1 MLILGV
7 FMDSVSNIPLNFN
20 NSTVL
25 RGLLQELGIQEFLDN
40 EALTEIVINRPYE
53 VWTESSEGWQ
63 KHDMP
68 ELNYGLLKKM
78 VNVFAI
84 YNNLEISEA
93 NPICSGVMPDGQRGQ
108 AVIPSACERGT
119 ISFVVRRPS
128 NTRFKL
134 ADYINTDRLSQW
146 VDKSTFQTAGE
157 TLLPDDLRKKNNEE
171 KIAIAKLSKELGIPD
186 DVHLQLFELQMLKA
200 KDERDIATFIEIAVL
215 NKQNFVLVGGTGS
228 GKTTFTKAIC
238 DIVPS
243 DTRIITIEDTAELDL
258 PNHPNRVHLFYKD
271 VTAKE
276 LLKSCLRMKP
286 DRIFLTELRGDE
298 AWDYLSALN
307 TGHAGSI
314 TTVHA
319 NDCASAYYRV
329 GSLIKQ
335 SEVGQKLEFDYV
347 MNEVFTTLDVIMY
360 MEHTYV
366 TEIAFDPVRK
376 FRLQKGK
383 AV

>member
-1 MLILGV
+1 MSTQN
-7 FMDSVSNIPLNFN
+7 MSFN
-20 NSTVL
+20 NSTLL
-25 RGLLQELGIQEFLDN
+25 RGLLHSMGIQPFLDN
-40 EALTEIVINRPYE
+40 KSLTEIVINRPHE
-53 VWTESSEGWQ
+53 IWTESSEGWV

-68 ELNYGLLKKM
+68 DLSFSSLKKLA
-78 VNVFAI
+78 NVFAV
-84 YNNLEISEA
+84 YNRQEINQD

-108 AVIPSACERGT
+108 AVIPSACERNT
-119 ISFVVRRPS
+119 VSFVVRRPS
-128 NTRFKL
+128 DTRFSL
-134 ADYINTDRLSQW
+134 SDYINTKRLDRW
-146 VDKSTFQTAGE
+146 VDKSSFITKGE
-157 TLLPDDLRKKNNEE
+157 VILPDDVARTEAMQRGEIERLN
-171 KIAIAKLSKELGIPD
+171 KELGIPE
-186 DVHLQLFELQMLKA
+186 DVHLQLFELEMLQAKA
-200 KDERDIATFIEIAVL
+200 ERDIEKFIEIAVL

-238 DIVPS
+238 DIVPLH
-243 DTRIITIEDTAELDL
+243 TRIITIEDTAELDL
-258 PNHPNRVHLFYKD
+258 PNHPNKVHLFYKQ
-271 VTAKE
+271 VSAKD

-335 SEVGQKLEFDYV
+335 SEVGQKLDFEYV
-347 MNEVFTTLDVIMY
+347 MNEVFTTLDVVMY

-366 TEIAFDPVRK
+366 TEISFDPIRK
-376 FRLQKGK
+376 YRLQKGK
-383 AV
+383 KV

>member
-1 MLILGV
+1 
-7 FMDSVSNIPLNFN
+7 MDSVSNIPLNFN

-25 RGLLQELGIQEFLDN
+25 RGLLQEAGIQQFLDN
-40 EALTEIVINRPYE
+40 DNLTEIVINRPRE
-53 VWTESSEGWQ
+53 IWTESSEGWQ
-63 KHDMP
+63 KHEMP
-68 ELNYGLLKKM
+68 DLDFGTLKKM

-119 ISFVVRRPS
+119 VSFVVRRPS

-134 ADYINTDRLSQW
+134 GDYIKTDRLSRW
-146 VDKSTFQTAGE
+146 VDKSTFETAGDM
-157 TLLPDDLRKKNNEE
+157 LLPENVAKKESQE
-171 KIAIAKLSKELGIPD
+171 RGEILSLSKSLGIPD
-186 DVHLQLFELQMLKA
+186 DVHLELFELQMLKA
-200 KDERDIATFIEIAVL
+200 KDERDIETFINLAVL

-238 DIVPS
+238 DIVPL

-258 PNHPNRVHLFYKD
+258 PHHPNKVHLFYKD
-271 VTAKE
+271 VSAKE

-335 SEVGQKLEFDYV
+335 SEVGQKLDFEYV

-360 MEHTYV
+360 MEHTFV

-383 AV
+383 KG

>member
-7 FMDSVSNIPLNFN
+7 SMDSVSNVPVNFN

-25 RGLLQELGIQEFLDN
+25 RGLLKTLGIQEFLDN
-40 EALTEIVINRPYE
+40 ENLTEIVINRPFE

-68 ELNYGLLKKM
+68 ALNYSLLKKM

-134 ADYINTDRLSQW
+134 DDYINTDRLSRW
-146 VDKSTFQTAGE
+146 VDKSTFQTVGE
-157 TLLPDDLRKKNNEE
+157 TLLPDDLREKNNKE
-171 KIAIAKLSKELGIPD
+171 KAEIASLSKELGIPD
-186 DVHLQLFELQMLKA
+186 DVQLELFELQMLKA
-200 KDERDIATFIEIAVL
+200 KDERDIATFIKIAVL

-243 DTRIITIEDTAELDL
+243 ATRIITIEDTAELDL

-271 VTAKE
+271 VSAKD

-383 AV
+383 AI

>member
-1 MLILGV
+1 MSTQN
-7 FMDSVSNIPLNFN
+7 MSFN
-20 NSTVL
+20 NSTLL
-25 RGLLQELGIQEFLDN
+25 RGLLHSMGIQPFLDN
-40 EALTEIVINRPYE
+40 KSLTEIVINRPHE
-53 VWTESSEGWQ
+53 IWTESSEGWV

-68 ELNYGLLKKM
+68 DLSFSSLKKLA
-78 VNVFAI
+78 NVFAV
-84 YNNLEISEA
+84 YNRQEINQD

-108 AVIPSACERGT
+108 VVIPSACERNT
-119 ISFVVRRPS
+119 VSFVVRRPS
-128 NTRFKL
+128 DTRFSL
-134 ADYINTDRLSQW
+134 SDYINTKRLDRW
-146 VDKSTFQTAGE
+146 VDKSSFITKGE
-157 TLLPDDLRKKNNEE
+157 VILPDDVARTEAMQRGEIERLN
-171 KIAIAKLSKELGIPD
+171 KELGIPE
-186 DVHLQLFELQMLKA
+186 DVHLQLFELEMLQAKA
-200 KDERDIATFIEIAVL
+200 ERDIEKFIEIAVL

-238 DIVPS
+238 DIVPLH
-243 DTRIITIEDTAELDL
+243 TRIITIEDTAELDL
-258 PNHPNRVHLFYKD
+258 PNHPNKVHLFYKQ
-271 VTAKE
+271 VSAKD

-335 SEVGQKLEFDYV
+335 SEVGQKLDFEYV
-347 MNEVFTTLDVIMY
+347 MNEVFTTLDVVMY

-366 TEIAFDPVRK
+366 TEISFDPIRK
-376 FRLQKGK
+376 YRLQKGK
-383 AV
+383 KV

>member
-1 MLILGV
+1 MSTQN
-7 FMDSVSNIPLNFN
+7 MSFN
-20 NSTVL
+20 NSTLL
-25 RGLLQELGIQEFLDN
+25 RGLLHSMGIQPFLDN
-40 EALTEIVINRPYE
+40 KSLTEIVINRPNE
-53 VWTESSEGWQ
+53 IWTESSEGWV

-68 ELNYGLLKKM
+68 DLSFSSLKKLA
-78 VNVFAI
+78 NVFAV
-84 YNNLEISEA
+84 YNRQEINQD

-108 AVIPSACERGT
+108 AVIPSACERNT
-119 ISFVVRRPS
+119 VSFVVRRPS
-128 NTRFKL
+128 DTRFSL
-134 ADYINTDRLSQW
+134 SDYINTKRLDRW
-146 VDKSTFQTAGE
+146 VDKSSFITKGE
-157 TLLPDDLRKKNNEE
+157 MILPDDVARTEAMQRGEIERLN
-171 KIAIAKLSKELGIPD
+171 KELGIPE
-186 DVHLQLFELQMLKA
+186 DVHLQLFELEMLQAKA
-200 KDERDIATFIEIAVL
+200 VRDIEKFIEIAVL

-238 DIVPS
+238 DIVPLH
-243 DTRIITIEDTAELDL
+243 TRIITIEDTAELDL
-258 PNHPNRVHLFYKD
+258 PNHPNKVHLFYKE
-271 VTAKE
+271 VSAKD

-335 SEVGQKLEFDYV
+335 SEVGQKLDFEYV
-347 MNEVFTTLDVIMY
+347 MNEVFTTLDVVMY

-366 TEIAFDPVRK
+366 TEISFDPIRK
-376 FRLQKGK
+376 YRLQKGK
-383 AV
+383 KV

>member
-1 MLILGV
+1 MSTQN
-7 FMDSVSNIPLNFN
+7 MSFN
-20 NSTVL
+20 NSTLL
-25 RGLLQELGIQEFLDN
+25 RGLLHSMGIQPFLDN
-40 EALTEIVINRPYE
+40 KSLTEIVINRPNE
-53 VWTESSEGWQ
+53 IWTESSEGWV

-68 ELNYGLLKKM
+68 DLSFSSLKKLA
-78 VNVFAI
+78 NVFAV
-84 YNNLEISEA
+84 YNRQEINQD

-108 AVIPSACERGT
+108 AVIPSACERNT
-119 ISFVVRRPS
+119 VSFVVRRPS
-128 NTRFKL
+128 DTRFSL
-134 ADYINTDRLSQW
+134 SDYINTKRLDRW
-146 VDKSTFQTAGE
+146 VDKSSFITKGE
-157 TLLPDDLRKKNNEE
+157 VILPDDVARTEAMQRGEIERLN
-171 KIAIAKLSKELGIPD
+171 KELGIPE
-186 DVHLQLFELQMLKA
+186 DVNLQLFELEMLQAKA
-200 KDERDIATFIEIAVL
+200 ERDIEKFIEIAVL

-238 DIVPS
+238 DIVPLH
-243 DTRIITIEDTAELDL
+243 TRIITIEDTAELDL
-258 PNHPNRVHLFYKD
+258 PNHPNKVHLFYKE
-271 VTAKE
+271 VSAKD

-335 SEVGQKLEFDYV
+335 SEVGQKLDFEYV
-347 MNEVFTTLDVIMY
+347 MNEVFTTLDVVMY

-366 TEIAFDPVRK
+366 TEISFDPIRK
-376 FRLQKGK
+376 YRLQKGK
-383 AV
+383 KV

>member
-1 MLILGV
+1 MGL
-7 FMDSVSNIPLNFN
+7 DNFN

-25 RGLLQELGIQEFLDN
+25 RGLLKEMGIQPYLDN
-40 EALTEIVINRPYE
+40 DNFTEIVINRPYE
-53 VWTESSEGWQ
+53 IWTESSEGWQ
-63 KHDMP
+63 KYDMP
-68 ELNYGLLKKM
+68 DLDFGSLKKM

-84 YNNLEISEA
+84 YNGQEINEQ

-119 ISFVVRRPS
+119 VSFVVRRPS
-128 NTRFKL
+128 DTRFEL
-134 ADYINTDRLSQW
+134 DDYIKTNRLSRW
-146 VDKSTFQTAGE
+146 IDKSTFKPKGK
-157 TLLPDDLRKKNNEE
+157 LIMPDAVADKIEIE
-171 KIAIAKLSKELGIPD
+171 KAEIDQLNFELGIPD
-186 DVHLQLFELQMLKA
+186 DVHLELFELQMLKA
-200 KDERDIATFIEIAVL
+200 KAERDVETFIKLAVL
-215 NKQNFVLVGGTGS
+215 NRQNFVLVGGTGS

-243 DTRIITIEDTAELDL
+243 ETRVITIEDTAELDL

-271 VTAKE
+271 VSAKA

-307 TGHAGSI
+307 TGHAGSV

-319 NDCASAYYRV
+319 NDCASAYFRI

-335 SEVGQKLEFDYV
+335 SPVGQKLDFKYI

-360 MEHTYV
+360 MEHTFV

-376 FRLQKGK
+376 YKLQKGDK
-383 AV
+383 V

>member
-1 MLILGV
+1 MTT
-7 FMDSVSNIPLNFN
+7 NATNFN
-20 NSTVL
+20 NSTLL
-25 RGLLQELGIQEFLDN
+25 RGLLSSMGIQPFLDDKN
-40 EALTEIVINRPYE
+40 LTEIVINRPNE
-53 VWTESSEGWQ
+53 IWTESSEGWV

-68 ELNYGLLKKM
+68 DLSFSSLKKLA
-78 VNVFAI
+78 NVFAV
-84 YNNLEISEA
+84 YNRQEINQD

-108 AVIPSACERGT
+108 AVIPSACERNT
-119 ISFVVRRPS
+119 VSFVVRRPS
-128 NTRFKL
+128 DTRFSL
-134 ADYINTDRLSQW
+134 SDYINTKRLDRW
-146 VDKSTFQTAGE
+146 VDKSSFITKGE
-157 TLLPDDLRKKNNEE
+157 ILLPDDV
-171 KIAIAKLSKELGIPD
+171 AKTEAMQRGEIERLNKELGIPE
-186 DVHLQLFELQMLKA
+186 DVHLQLFELEMLQAKA
-200 KDERDIATFIEIAVL
+200 VRDIERFIEIAVL

-238 DIVPS
+238 DIVPLH
-243 DTRIITIEDTAELDL
+243 TRIITIEDTAELDL
-258 PNHPNRVHLFYKD
+258 PNHPNKVHLFYKE
-271 VTAKE
+271 VSAKE

-335 SEVGQKLEFDYV
+335 SEVGQKLDFEYV
-347 MNEVFTTLDVIMY
+347 MNEVFTTLDVVMY

-366 TEIAFDPVRK
+366 TEISFDPIRK
-376 FRLQKGK
+376 YRLQKGK
-383 AV
+383 KV

>member
-1 MLILGV
+1 
-7 FMDSVSNIPLNFN
+7 MDSVSNAPLNFN

-25 RGLLQELGIQEFLDN
+25 RGLLKGLGIQDFLDN
-40 EALTEIVINRPYE
+40 EDLTEIVINRPYE
-53 VWTESSEGWQ
+53 VWTESSKGWQ

-68 ELNYGLLKKM
+68 ELSYGLLKKM

-134 ADYINTDRLSQW
+134 TDYIDTDRLSRW

-157 TLLPDDLRKKNNEE
+157 TPLPNGLREKNNKE
-171 KIAIAKLSKELGIPD
+171 KAEIAMLSKELGIPD

-238 DIVPS
+238 DIVPAE
-243 DTRIITIEDTAELDL
+243 TRIITIEDTAELDL

>member
-1 MLILGV
+1 MSTQN
-7 FMDSVSNIPLNFN
+7 MSFN
-20 NSTVL
+20 NSTLL
-25 RGLLQELGIQEFLDN
+25 RGLLHSMGIQPFLDN
-40 EALTEIVINRPYE
+40 KSLTEIVINRPNE
-53 VWTESSEGWQ
+53 IWTESSEGWV

-68 ELNYGLLKKM
+68 DLSFSSLKKLA
-78 VNVFAI
+78 NVFAV
-84 YNNLEISEA
+84 YNRQEINQD

-108 AVIPSACERGT
+108 AVIPSACERNT
-119 ISFVVRRPS
+119 VSFVVRRPS
-128 NTRFKL
+128 DTRFSL
-134 ADYINTDRLSQW
+134 SDYINTKRLDRW
-146 VDKSTFQTAGE
+146 VDKSSFITKGE
-157 TLLPDDLRKKNNEE
+157 MILPDDVARTEAMQRGEIERLN
-171 KIAIAKLSKELGIPD
+171 KELGIPE
-186 DVHLQLFELQMLKA
+186 DVHLQLFELEMLQAKA
-200 KDERDIATFIEIAVL
+200 VRDIEKFIKIAVL

-238 DIVPS
+238 DIVPLN
-243 DTRIITIEDTAELDL
+243 TRIITIEDTAELDL
-258 PNHPNRVHLFYKD
+258 PNHPNKVHLFYKE
-271 VTAKE
+271 VSAKD

-335 SEVGQKLEFDYV
+335 SEVGQKLDFEYV
-347 MNEVFTTLDVIMY
+347 MNEVFTTLDVVMY

-366 TEIAFDPVRK
+366 TEISFDPIRK
-376 FRLQKGK
+376 YRLQKGK
-383 AV
+383 KV

>member
-1 MLILGV
+1 MSTQN
-7 FMDSVSNIPLNFN
+7 MSFN
-20 NSTVL
+20 NSTLL
-25 RGLLQELGIQEFLDN
+25 RGLLHSMGIQPFLDN
-40 EALTEIVINRPYE
+40 KSLTEIVINRPNE
-53 VWTESSEGWQ
+53 IWTESSEGWV

-68 ELNYGLLKKM
+68 DLSFSSLKKLA
-78 VNVFAI
+78 NVFAV
-84 YNNLEISEA
+84 YNRQEINQD

-108 AVIPSACERGT
+108 AVIPSACERNT
-119 ISFVVRRPS
+119 VSFVVRRPS
-128 NTRFKL
+128 DTRFSL
-134 ADYINTDRLSQW
+134 SDYINTKRLDRW
-146 VDKSTFQTAGE
+146 VDKSSFITKGE
-157 TLLPDDLRKKNNEE
+157 MILPDDVARTEAMQRGEIERLN
-171 KIAIAKLSKELGIPD
+171 KELGIPE
-186 DVHLQLFELQMLKA
+186 DVHLQLFELEMLQAKA
-200 KDERDIATFIEIAVL
+200 VRDIEKFIEIAVL

-238 DIVPS
+238 DIVPLN
-243 DTRIITIEDTAELDL
+243 TRIITIEDTAELDL
-258 PNHPNRVHLFYKD
+258 PNHPNKVHLFYKE
-271 VTAKE
+271 VSAKD

-335 SEVGQKLEFDYV
+335 SEVGQKLDFEYV
-347 MNEVFTTLDVIMY
+347 MNEVFTTLDVVMY

-366 TEIAFDPVRK
+366 TEISFDPIRK
-376 FRLQKGK
+376 YRLQKGK
-383 AV
+383 KV

>member
-1 MLILGV
+1 MTNNI
-7 FMDSVSNIPLNFN
+7 DSGSVAKVLNFN

-25 RGLLQELGIQEFLDN
+25 RGLLASNGIQPFLDDDS
-40 EALTEIVINRPYE
+40 LTEVVINRPYE
-53 VWTESSEGWQ
+53 LWTESSEGWV

-68 ELNYGLLKKM
+68 DLDFASLLKL

-84 YNNLEISEA
+84 YNNLEINERV
-93 NPICSGVMPDGQRGQ
+93 PICSGVMPDGQRGQ
-108 AVIPSACERGT
+108 AVVPSACERST
-119 ISFVVRRPS
+119 VSFVVRRPS
-128 NTRFKL
+128 STRFAL
-134 ADYINTDRLSQW
+134 DDYINTDRLSQW
-146 VDKSTFQTAGE
+146 VDKSTFKVKGAMI
-157 TLLPDDLRKKNNEE
+157 LPEDLAKVQQEQEQLISDLNE
-171 KIAIAKLSKELGIPD
+171 ELGIPE
-186 DVHLQLFELQMLKA
+186 DVFLQLFELQMLKA
-200 KDERDIATFIEIAVL
+200 KACRDIKEFIRLAVL

-228 GKTTFTKAIC
+228 GKTTFTKSIC
-238 DIVPS
+238 DLVPY

-258 PNHPNRVHLFYKD
+258 PNHPNHVHLFYKE
-271 VTAKE
+271 VSAKD

-319 NDCASAYYRV
+319 NDCSSAYYRV

-335 SEVGQKLEFDYV
+335 SAVGQKLEFDYV
-347 MNEVFTTLDVIMY
+347 MNEVFTTLDVIMF
-360 MEHTYV
+360 MENTYV

-376 FRLQKGK
+376 YRLQKGK
-383 AV
+383 AG